1 MTHRKTSGATL
12 VELLVVIAIMSAML
26 GLLLPGVQAV
36 RKAAAYTE
44 HLNWLRQRRLDDAP
58 PRKTMKV
65 VFIGNSR
72 TYWNDIPG
80 IVVELGRSAGIEI
93 STKVI
98 VEGGQTLEGHWGNG
112 DAQIAINEDWSDF
125 VVLQERG
132 SRQAGVDHAGY
143 PSPDE
148 GHRYADYAT
157 RFIQLCK
164 TDAVPLIFSS
174 WGNGTN
180 QRQTDITTIAFSI
193 KDKVENTHT
202 EVCVVGEAY
211 QRCLDERPDLELFD
225 QTSHPNPYGAYL
237 AACVFHATFHRLTPE
252 GLPHTLTT
260 QAGNLISVDAA
271 TAQYFQKV
279 AWENAQKYRERNK
292 PRYLQ
297 AK

>member
-1 MTHRKTSGATL
+1 MIHRKRSGATL

-36 RKAAAYTE
+36 RKAAEYTE

-80 IVVELGRSAGIEI
+80 IVVELGRSVGIQI
-93 STKVI
+93 HTTVV
-98 VEGGQTLEGHWGNG
+98 VEGGQTLEGHWNKGE
-112 DAQIAINEDWSDF
+112 AQSAITEDWADF

-143 PSPDE
+143 SAPDE
-148 GHRYADYAT
+148 IDLYAEYAT

-164 TDAVPLIFSS
+164 ADAVPLIFSS
-174 WGNGTN
+174 WGNGTD
-180 QRQTDITTIAFSI
+180 QRQTDITTTAFHI
-193 KDKVENTHT
+193 KKRLRNTHT

-211 QRCLDERPDLELFD
+211 QQCRDDRPDVELFD
-225 QTSHPNPYGAYL
+225 QTTHPNPYGAYL
-237 AACVFHATFHRLTPE
+237 AACVFHATFHRLSPE
-252 GLPHTLTT
+252 GLPSNLTT
-260 QAGNLISVDAA
+260 QSGTSISVDAA
-271 TAQYFQKV
+271 TAQYFQKL
-279 AWENAQKYRERNK
+279 AWETAQKYREKNK
-292 PRYLQ
+292 PYYLQ